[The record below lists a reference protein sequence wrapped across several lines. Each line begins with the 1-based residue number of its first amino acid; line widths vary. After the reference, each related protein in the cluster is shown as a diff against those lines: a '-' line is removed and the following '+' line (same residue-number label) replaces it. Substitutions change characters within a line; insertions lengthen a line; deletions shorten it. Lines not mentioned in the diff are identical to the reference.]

1 MLGATLKI
9 EYTGASAS
17 CLLTASATGKTLS
30 SAIGAAGAEAAD
42 ASFGTAGTIDLTGA
56 TVDTIE
62 ELAAVIDAYTD
73 YTCSVIYGE
82 GLASENILDAVIQA
96 KTAPAYVAFDAPSTL
111 GAYSLV
117 TWANAKYILG
127 LSESDRTKA
136 EFILN
141 GTTARAE
148 NTAHRLL
155 AARSV
160 TKYLDGTGS
169 SKLVLPVWPI
179 ISVSRVNIDSS
190 RVFDSADD
198 LDSDDYCIYSDEGY
212 IARISGTFPAGIQ
225 NTLVAWWGGFATI
238 PYDLQMAAI
247 ECLKWNLLRL
257 AGEAIGVRNVISSDG
272 VNTGMEI
279 SIPLSAQRV
288 FESYRGGL

>member
-9 EYTGASAS
+9 QYTGASAS

-42 ASFGTAGTIDLTGA
+42 AAFGTAGTLDLTDA
-56 TVDTIE
+56 AVDTIE
-62 ELAAVIDAYTD
+62 ELAAAIEAYTD
-73 YTCSVIYGE
+73 YTASVIYGE
-82 GLASENILDAVIQA
+82 GLASENILDAVVQA
-96 KTAPAYVAFDAPSTL
+96 KTAAAYIAFDAPSTL

-117 TWANAKYILG
+117 TWANAKYLLN
-127 LSESDRTKA
+127 LSEDDRTKA

-141 GTTARAE
+141 ATTARAE
-148 NTAHRLL
+148 HIAKRLL

-160 TKYLDGTGS
+160 TKDLDGTGAS
-169 SKLVLPVWPI
+169 RLLLPVWPI
-179 ISVSRVNIDSS
+179 NSVSRVNIDSAGT
-190 RVFDSADD
+190 FDSADD
-198 LDSDDYCIYSDEGY
+198 IDSDDYRVYADEGFIGLVY
-212 IARISGTFPAGIQ
+212 RTFPVGVQ
-225 NTLVAWWGGFATI
+225 NVRVVWNGGFSPI
-238 PYDLQMAAI
+238 PSDLQMAAI

-257 AGEAIGVRNVISSDG
+257 AGESIGIRTVISSDG

-288 FESYRGGL
+288 FESYRVGM

>member
-9 EYTGASAS
+9 QYTGLSAS

-30 SAIGAAGAEAAD
+30 SAIGPPGAESAD
-42 ASFGTAGTIDLTGA
+42 ANFGTAGTIDLTA
-56 TVDTIE
+56 TTADTIE
-62 ELAAVIDAYTD
+62 ELAAVIEAYDD

-82 GLASENILDAVIQA
+82 GIGSENILDAVMQA
-96 KTAPAYVAFDAPSTL
+96 AITPAYVAFDAPSTL

-117 TWANAKYILG
+117 TWANAKYLLG
-127 LSESDRTKA
+127 LDEEDRTKA

-141 GTTARAE
+141 ATTARAE
-148 NTAHRLL
+148 HIAKRLL

-160 TKYLDGTGS
+160 TKDLDGTGS
-169 SKLVLPVWPI
+169 PRLLLPVWPI
-179 ISVSRVNIDSS
+179 NSVSRVNIDSTGT
-190 RVFDSADD
+190 FASADD
-198 LDSDDYCIYSDEGY
+198 IDSDDYRVYSEEGY
-212 IARISGTFPAGIQ
+212 IALVYRTFTAGIQ
-225 NTLVAWWGGFATI
+225 NVRVVWNGGFSTI

-257 AGEAIGVRNVISSDG
+257 AGESIGVRNVISSDG
-272 VNTGMEI
+272 INTGMEI
-279 SIPLSAQRV
+279 TIPASAQRV